1 MDGLGPN
8 TFNPF
13 YKKKAGVT
21 RKPEGTAQA
30 QLTDFH
36 PIWISYKGKDRLALG
51 KQGLLSIE
59 VTFQAPRHSL
69 FPWLPSGNKGVGP
82 TLR

>member
-1 MDGLGPN
+1 MGLAPN

-13 YKKKAGVT
+13 YKIKAGVI
-21 RKPEGTAQA
+21 RKPEGTEQV

-36 PIWISYKGKDRLALG
+36 PTWISYKGKGRLALG

-59 VTFQAPRHSL
+59 VTSQAPKNSL
-69 FPWLPSGNKGVGP
+69 FPLLPSGNKGVGP